1 MTNKEFFKAYSWKPV
16 LYKKKYIGTHV
27 AWYIEDKH
35 IVLGFNS
42 YKGGGIQEFTRKG
55 QKVLC
60 EVYKSYRFAKLKY
73 LKVVKH

>member
-1 MTNKEFFKAYSWKPV
+1 MTNKEFFKTYRGKPV
-16 LYKKKYIGTHV
+16 LYKKKDISTHV
-27 AWYIEDKH
+27 DGYIDDKY

-42 YKGGGIQEFTRKG
+42 YKGGGILEFTRKG

>member
-1 MTNKEFFKAYSWKPV
+1 MTNKGFFKSYRCKPV
-16 LYKKKYIGTHV
+16 LYKKKDIGTHV
-27 AWYIEDKH
+27 AVYIEDKYM
-35 IVLGFNS
+35 VLGFND
-42 YKGGGIQEFTRKG
+42 YKGGGILEFTRNG

>member
-1 MTNKEFFKAYSWKPV
+1 MTNKGFFKAYRGKAV

-27 AWYIEDKH
+27 AGYIDDKH
-35 IVLGFNS
+35 IVLGFDD
-42 YKGGGIQEFTRKG
+42 YKGGDILEFTRNG

-60 EVYKSYRFAKLKY
+60 EVYKSYRLAKLKY

>member
-1 MTNKEFFKAYSWKPV
+1 MTNKEFFKTYRGNPV
-16 LYKKKYIGTHV
+16 LYKKKDISTHV
-27 AWYIEDKH
+27 AGYIEDKY
-35 IVLGFNS
+35 IVLGLND
-42 YKGGGIQEFTRKG
+42 YKGCCILEFTRKG

>member
-1 MTNKEFFKAYSWKPV
+1 MTNKYFFKTYRGKPV
-16 LYKKKYIGTHV
+16 LYKKKDIVTHV
-27 AWYIEDKH
+27 AGYIEDKY

-60 EVYKSYRFAKLKY
+60 EIYKSYRFAKLKY